1 MTDFQRN
8 TRAIIFDLDGT
19 IADSE
24 PLHREAYVRLFR
36 ELNLD
41 GVEEADWHSFIGTS
55 DGNALRLLLAGRDT
69 GHAFED
75 LLHRKGTLF
84 LDLLRERQP
93 LYPGVAELIDDLAPR
108 YRLAVASGSL
118 RTAIAGTLALR
129 ELHRHFPITVSV
141 QDVAHGKPAPD
152 LFLRAAELLGLP
164 PSACVAIEDS
174 TPGVTAA
181 RAAHMRVIA
190 VTHTSTTA
198 RLLQAGAHTVVQSID
213 EIRPLLLGPAAP
225 PLPC

>member
-1 MTDFQRN
+1 VTDFQRD

-19 IADSE
+19 LADSE
-24 PLHREAYVRLFR
+24 PLHREAFVRLFR
-36 ELNLD
+36 ELDLE
-41 GVEEADWHSFIGTS
+41 GVEQADWHSFIGTS
-55 DGNALRLLLAGRDT
+55 DGNALRLLLAGRDP
-69 GHAFED
+69 GQSFDD
-75 LLHRKGTLF
+75 LLHRKATHF

-129 ELHRHFPITVSV
+129 DLHRHFPITVSV

-164 PSACVAIEDS
+164 PSDCVAIEDS
-174 TPGVTAA
+174 IPGVTAA
-181 RAAHMRVIA
+181 RAAHLRVIA
-190 VTHTSTTA
+190 VTHTSTA
-198 RLLQAGAHTVVQSID
+198 DRLLQAGAHAVVHSID
-213 EIRPLLLGPAAP
+213 ELRPLLLDFPHQQT
-225 PLPC
+225 LR

>member
-1 MTDFQRN
+1 VTDFQRD

-24 PLHREAYVRLFR
+24 PLHYEAFARLFR

-41 GVEEADWHSFIGTS
+41 GVEDADWHSFIGTS
-55 DGNALRLLLAGRDT
+55 DGNALRQLLAGRDT
-69 GHAFED
+69 GHPFDD
-75 LLHRKGTLF
+75 LLHRKSTLF

-93 LYPGVAELIDDLAPR
+93 LYPGVAELIGDLAPR

-164 PSACVAIEDS
+164 SSACVAIEDS
-174 TPGVTAA
+174 VPGVTAA
-181 RAAHMRVIA
+181 RTAQMRVVA
-190 VTHTSTTA
+190 VTHTSTA
-198 RLLQAGAHTVVQSID
+198 SRLHQAGAHAVVQSID
-213 EIRPLLLGPAAP
+213 DLRPLLLDPPAMP
-225 PLPC
+225 PTH